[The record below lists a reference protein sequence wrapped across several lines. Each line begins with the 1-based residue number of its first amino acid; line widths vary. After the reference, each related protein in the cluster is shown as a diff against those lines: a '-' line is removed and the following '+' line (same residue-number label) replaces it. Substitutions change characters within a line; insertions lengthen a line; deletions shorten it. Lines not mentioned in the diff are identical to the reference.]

1 MNPLLGSSLKP
12 PGYVFQSQ
20 RWFYQFSSSSQQNDS
35 QMLQGIIALTSS
47 SPIQICNVIE
57 DAKITF
63 RFIQLLSIVKSVKQ
77 KKCFRI
83 GFLIQFCPIFLLF
96 WLSRAIDWN
105 LEISGL
111 LETTTWRL
119 WSTVFKVDF
128 FFARCPP
135 RALQARVLTS
145 VHPRSWVA

>member
-20 RWFYQFSSSSQQNDS
+20 RWFYQFSSSSSQQNDS

-63 RFIQLLSIVKSVKQ
+63 RFIQLLSIVKSVKP
-77 KKCFRI
+77 KIFKDWILNPILSNFSIVLIASRDWLEFGNFRLVWKTTRKVKRD
-83 GFLIQFCPIFLLF
+83 FDLLF
-96 WLSRAIDWN
+96 L
-105 LEISGL
+105 
-111 LETTTWRL
+111 
-119 WSTVFKVDF
+119 K
-128 FFARCPP
+128 
-135 RALQARVLTS
+135 LTS
-145 VHPRSWVA
+145 FLQDTPHAHCKQEF